1 MAPLLSLRDALVGD
15 NKEDCGRIST
25 ILLELYELKQE
36 RPSLFKRAPYTIKER
51 AANENA
57 RFQRMLDFQG
67 PETGTLELLQ
77 AHKDEWLSNPSAFWT
92 YAPLLRPVGLEPQ
105 AKIVMCYQKAMRL
118 DT

>member
-15 NKEDCGRIST
+15 NAEDCDRISA

-36 RPSLFKRAPYTIKER
+36 RPSLFKTAPYTIKER

-57 RFQRMLDFQG
+57 RFQRMLDFEG
-67 PETGTLELLQ
+67 PETGTMDLLQ
-77 AHKDEWLSNPSAFWT
+77 AHRDQWISNPSTFWN
-92 YAPLLRPVGLEPQ
+92 YASLLGPIGLEPQ
-105 AKIVMCYQKAMRL
+105 ARIVMCYQKAMRL